1 MPSNDIDGAPV
12 LILSRKEAEH
22 VWFIMSH
29 VMLNDE
35 ETKVLD
41 KVKVFLREAAM
52 TPFATE
58 LPRPGDV
65 EKPRGVM

>member
-1 MPSNDIDGAPV
+1 MPSNDVDGKPV
-12 LILSRKEAEH
+12 LILSHKEAER

-52 TPFATE
+52 APFSTE
-58 LPRPGDV
+58 LPRPSGA
-65 EKPRGVM
+65 EPPRGVM